1 MAFRAC
7 PAAIIFLM
15 KQITFETLA
24 YEKKGGIAYV
34 TVNRPAVRNAL
45 NARTVGELKTA
56 FEQAGND
63 DEVRVVILSGS
74 GDKAFVA
81 GADINELATQTAVD
95 GKEYALAGQAVFNSI
110 EQLGKPVIAAINGY
124 ALGGGCELAMACTF
138 RIASENAMFGQP
150 EVKLG
155 IIPGYGGSQRLP
167 RLAGK
172 GLALQILLTGDMIS
186 AAEALRIGLVNQV
199 VPQAELIPAA
209 ESIARKIM
217 VNAPVAV
224 RLCLEAVNKGMEMT
238 QDEGQFLEAALFGS
252 CCATED
258 MKEGTKA
265 FLEKRQANFK
275 GK

>member
-1 MAFRAC
+1 M
-7 PAAIIFLM
+7 
-15 KQITFETLA
+15 FENLL

-45 NARTVGELKTA
+45 NAQTVRELKTA
-56 FEQAGND
+56 FEQAKND
-63 DEVRVVILSGS
+63 GEVLVVILSGS

-81 GADINELATQTAVD
+81 GADINELAKQTPVN
-95 GKEYALAGQAVFNSI
+95 GKEYGLAGQAVFNSI
-110 EQLGKPVIAAINGY
+110 EQLGKPVIAAVNGY
-124 ALGGGCELAMACTF
+124 ALGGGCELAMACTL

-167 RLAGK
+167 RLVGK
-172 GLALQILLTGDMIS
+172 GRALQILLTGDMVP

-199 VPQAELIPAA
+199 VPQAELMPAA

-217 VNAPVAV
+217 VNAPLAV
-224 RLCLEAVNKGMEMT
+224 RLCLEAVNKGLEMT
-238 QDEGQFLEAALFGS
+238 QDEGQFLEATLFGLT
-252 CCATED
+252 CATDD

-265 FLEKRQANFK
+265 FLEKRPPDFK
-275 GK
+275 GR